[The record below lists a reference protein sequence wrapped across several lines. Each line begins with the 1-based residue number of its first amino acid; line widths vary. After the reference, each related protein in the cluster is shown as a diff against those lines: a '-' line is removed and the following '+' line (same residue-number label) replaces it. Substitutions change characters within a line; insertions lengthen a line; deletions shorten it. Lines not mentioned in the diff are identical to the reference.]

1 MIDGLLQTAREN
13 YNLLVVL
20 AGASL
25 LGIGAGIIGAF
36 AVLRKRALTGDALSH
51 AALPGLCIAFL
62 ILRERNLIALLLGAL
77 ASGVIGIAIIS
88 ALGRWTRVKSD
99 AAIGTVL
106 TVFFG
111 LGMMLLGIIQ
121 HLPGVGS
128 RAGLNSFI
136 FGKTAGMT
144 QGDVYVILAAAVVCL
159 GLIVVFYKEFQLVSF
174 DAEFAGSLGWP
185 VYGVDLLLMSLV
197 AAAVVIGLP
206 SVGVILVSALLIM
219 PGAAAR
225 FWTDRLSTLL
235 IVAGGCG
242 FAMGFAG
249 TLLSAADI
257 PKIAERVFGASG
269 REFALLKAFANLP
282 TGPIIV
288 LTGTAIFAASML
300 FGWRR
305 GAIARLLA
313 HLRFQRQ
320 WNERQL
326 LQTIFD
332 ELESATPRRTVTRA
346 ALLARRAWTGAQLAR
361 MLAAARADGL
371 IADEGGE
378 ISLTPPGAK
387 AALEIARGQRLWQV
401 FLTEYPELAASVVNL
416 VSASVAEFVP
426 AATLAELREK
436 LQAAGRWPREEAL
449 A

>member
-1 MIDGLLQTAREN
+1 VNDWLQFAREN

-51 AALPGLCIAFL
+51 AALPGLCLAFL

-88 ALGRWTRVKSD
+88 ALGRWTRVKND
-99 AAIGTVL
+99 AAIGAVL

-174 DAEFAGSLGWP
+174 DAEFAGALGWP

-235 IVAGGCG
+235 VIAGGCG

-249 TLLSAADI
+249 TLLSAAY
-257 PKIAERVFGASG
+257 
-269 REFALLKAFANLP
+269 ANLP

-288 LTGTAIFAASML
+288 LTGTAIFTASML

-313 HLRFQRQ
+313 HWRFQRQ
-320 WNERQL
+320 WHERQL
-326 LQTIFD
+326 LRTIFD
-332 ELESATPRRTVTRA
+332 ELEAAGLPRHCVTPA
-346 ALLARRAWTGAQLAR
+346 ALLARRAWTPFQLAR
-361 MLAAARADGL
+361 MLRAAVADQL
-371 IADEGGE
+371 IVIKNGQ
-378 ISLTPPGAK
+378 ILLTPAGAK
-387 AALEIARGQRLWQV
+387 EALEIARGQRLWQE
-401 FLTEYPELAASVVNL
+401 FLTEYPEQTGGVVDLAKT
-416 VSASVAEFVP
+416 SAAAVVP
-426 AATLAELREK
+426 AATIDELREK
-436 LQAAGRWPREEAL
+436 LQAAGRWPREEVL